1 MVSES
6 PISRGFRTAFRE
18 PAIVLAEIAWR
29 WTFGLAALAL
39 VAGSFFAYLDT
50 LRVSNLELLAL
61 RGYPRWLIAD
71 AIGHILHGSPRL
83 VMAAAIVLP
92 AIFALWV
99 AAATVGRA
107 ATLKAL
113 LRREGCVALSPQLG
127 LNFLRASVTL
137 ASLIGYLGAA
147 ILAGRAAAG
156 PVDVRPG
163 VFLLVFVVLGTAVAF
178 ARSRVNWFLCLGAIP
193 AARGG
198 CDTFTAISEAA
209 GLFRR
214 HPGRFAGA
222 GAVFGTI
229 HGVLFAFCTVVCLL
243 ALSLADKAPPAATV
257 FLLAVITLAYFAAVD
272 FLYIAR
278 LAAYVAIDESDRT
291 PPPVPVLVSPEPV
304 PPAPEPP
311 PLLDLPPVSE
321 PGLPSPEGAT
331 G

>member
-1 MVSES
+1 MVSQS
-6 PISRGFRTAFRE
+6 PISEGFRTAFRE

-39 VAGSFFAYLDT
+39 VAGWLFAYLAT
-50 LRVSNLELLAL
+50 LPLSKFEVLAL
-61 RGYPRWLIAD
+61 RGHPRWLIAD

-92 AIFALWV
+92 AIFVLWV
-99 AAATVGRA
+99 AAATIGRA

-113 LRREGCVALSPQLG
+113 LRRESTVALGPQLG

-137 ASLIGYLGAA
+137 AALIGYLGAA
-147 ILAGRAAAG
+147 IIAGRAAAG
-156 PVDVRPG
+156 PYDVGPG
-163 VFLLVFVVLGTAVAF
+163 VFLLVFVVLGTAVAIV
-178 ARSRVNWFLCLGAIP
+178 RSRVDWFLCLGAIP
-193 AARGG
+193 AARDGH
-198 CDTFTAISEAA
+198 DTFTAISEAA

-243 ALSLADKAPPAATV
+243 ALSLAAKVPPAATL

-291 PPPVPVLVSPEPV
+291 PPPVAVAPESLT
-304 PPAPEPP
+304 PAPGPP

-331 G
+331 S

>member
-6 PISRGFRTAFRE
+6 PISEGFRTAFCE

-29 WTFGLAALAL
+29 WSFGLAALAL
-39 VAGSFFAYLDT
+39 AAGSLFAYLAT
-50 LRVSNLELLAL
+50 LPVSRFELMTL

-92 AIFALWV
+92 AIFVLWV

-113 LRREGCVALSPQLG
+113 LRREERVALSPQLG
-127 LNFLRASVTL
+127 LNFLRTSVTL
-137 ASLIGYLGAA
+137 AALIGYLGAA

-156 PVDVRPG
+156 DVDVRPG
-163 VFLLVFVVLGTAVAF
+163 VFLLVFVVLSTAVAIV
-178 ARSRVNWFLCLGAIP
+178 RSRVNWLLCLGAIF
-193 AARGG
+193 AARDG
-198 CDTFTAISEAA
+198 CDTFSAISEAA

-243 ALSLADKAPPAATV
+243 ALSLAGKVPPSATL
-257 FLLAVITLAYFAAVD
+257 FLLAVITLAYFVAVD

-291 PPPVPVLVSPEPV
+291 PPPLAVAPELL

-311 PLLDLPPVSE
+311 PMPELPPVSE

-331 G
+331 S

>member
-29 WTFGLAALAL
+29 WSFGLAVLALA
-39 VAGSFFAYLDT
+39 AGSLFAYLAT
-50 LRVSNLELLAL
+50 LRVSRFELMAL
-61 RGYPRWLIAD
+61 RGHPRLLIAD
-71 AIGHILHGSPRL
+71 AIGHMLHGGPRL

-92 AIFALWV
+92 AIFVLWI

-113 LRREGCVALSPQLG
+113 LRREGRVALSPQLG

-137 ASLIGYLGAA
+137 AALIGYLGAA

-156 PVDVRPG
+156 PDDVRPG
-163 VFLLVFVVLGTAVAF
+163 VFFVVFVVLGAAVAIV
-178 ARSRVNWFLCLGAIP
+178 RSRVNWFLCLGAIP

-243 ALSLADKAPPAATV
+243 ALSLADKVPPAATL
-257 FLLAVITLAYFAAVD
+257 FLLTVITLAYFAAVD
-272 FLYIAR
+272 FLHIAR

-291 PPPVPVLVSPEPV
+291 PPPVAVAPESL

-311 PLLDLPPVSE
+311 PVPQLPPVSE

-331 G
+331 S

>member
-1 MVSES
+1 MSSTS
-6 PISRGFRTAFRE
+6 PISDGFRRAFRE
-18 PAIVLAEIAWR
+18 PTIVLGEIAWR

-39 VAGSFFAYLDT
+39 AAGSLFAYLAT
-50 LRVSNLELLAL
+50 LPISRLELMAL
-61 RGYPRWLIAD
+61 RGHPSWLIAD
-71 AIGHILHGSPRL
+71 AVGHILHGGPRL

-92 AIFALWV
+92 AIFVLWV

-113 LRREGCVALSPQLG
+113 FRREGRVALSPQLG

-137 ASLIGYLGAA
+137 AALIGYLGAA

-156 PVDVRPG
+156 PDDVRPG
-163 VFLLVFVVLGTAVAF
+163 VFLLVFVVLGTAVTIV
-178 ARSRVNWFLCLGAIP
+178 RSRVNWFLCLGAIP
-193 AARGG
+193 AARDG

-243 ALSLADKAPPAATV
+243 ALSLADKVPPAATV
-257 FLLAVITLAYFAAVD
+257 FLLTVITLAYFAAVD
-272 FLYIAR
+272 FLYVTR

-291 PPPVPVLVSPEPV
+291 PPPVAVLV
-304 PPAPEPP
+304 APEPP
-311 PLLDLPPVSE
+311 PMPDLPPVSE
-321 PGLPSPEGAT
+321 PGLPSPEGAAS
-331 G
+331 

>member
-1 MVSES
+1 MPSAS
-6 PISRGFRTAFRE
+6 PINDGFRTAFRE

-39 VAGSFFAYLDT
+39 AAASFVAYLNT
-50 LRVSNLELLAL
+50 LPVSKMELLAL
-61 RGYPRWLIAD
+61 RGHPRWLIAA

-83 VMAAAIVLP
+83 VMAATIVLP
-92 AIFALWV
+92 AIFVLWI
-99 AAATVGRA
+99 AAATIGRV

-113 LRREGCVALSPQLG
+113 LRREGRVALAPQLG
-127 LNFLRASVTL
+127 LNFLRAIVTL
-137 ASLIGYLGAA
+137 AALIGYLGAA
-147 ILAGRAAAG
+147 IIAGRAAAG
-156 PVDVRPG
+156 PYDVSPG
-163 VFLLVFVVLGTAVAF
+163 VFLLVFVVLGMAVAIV
-178 ARSRVNWFLCLGAIP
+178 RSRANWFLCLGAIP
-193 AARGG
+193 AARDE

-214 HPGRFAGA
+214 HPGRFAGT

-243 ALSLADKAPPAATV
+243 ALSLAAKVPPAATL

-291 PPPVPVLVSPEPV
+291 PPPVAVAPESL

-311 PLLDLPPVSE
+311 PMPRLPPVSE
-321 PGLPSPEGAT
+321 PGLPSPEGAAS
-331 G
+331 

>member
-1 MVSES
+1 MPSAS
-6 PISRGFRTAFRE
+6 PISDGFRTAFRE

-29 WTFGLAALAL
+29 WSFGLAALAL
-39 VAGSFFAYLDT
+39 AAGSLFAYLAT
-50 LRVSNLELLAL
+50 LPVSRFELMTL

-92 AIFALWV
+92 AIFVLWV

-113 LRREGCVALSPQLG
+113 LRREERVALSPQLG

-137 ASLIGYLGAA
+137 AALIGYLGAA

-156 PVDVRPG
+156 DDDVRPG
-163 VFLLVFVVLGTAVAF
+163 VFLLVFVVLSTAVAIV
-178 ARSRVNWFLCLGAIP
+178 RSRVNWLLCLGAIF
-193 AARGG
+193 AARDG
-198 CDTFTAISEAA
+198 CDTFGAISEAA

-243 ALSLADKAPPAATV
+243 ALSLAGKVPPVATL
-257 FLLAVITLAYFAAVD
+257 FLLTVITLAYFAAVD

-291 PPPVPVLVSPEPV
+291 PPPVAV
-304 PPAPEPP
+304 APEPLP
-311 PLLDLPPVSE
+311 PALEPPPMPELPPVSE

-331 G
+331 S

>member
-1 MVSES
+1 VAFL
-6 PISRGFRTAFRE
+6 PISDGFRTAFRE
-18 PAIVLAEIAWR
+18 PAVVLGEIAWR
-29 WTFGLAALAL
+29 WTFGVAALVLAAGSLFTHLA
-39 VAGSFFAYLDT
+39 T
-50 LRVSNLELLAL
+50 LPVSKFELLAL
-61 RGYPRWLIAD
+61 RGHPSWLIVD
-71 AIGHILHGSPRL
+71 AAGHILHGSPRL

-92 AIFALWV
+92 AIFVMWI

-113 LRREGCVALSPQLG
+113 LRREGRVALLPQLG

-156 PVDVRPG
+156 PDDVRPG
-163 VFLLVFVVLGTAVAF
+163 VFFVVFVVLSTVVAIV
-178 ARSRVNWFLCLGAIP
+178 RSRVNWFLCLGAIP

-214 HPGRFAGA
+214 HPGMFAGA

-243 ALSLADKAPPAATV
+243 ALSLAGKVPPAATV
-257 FLLAVITLAYFAAVD
+257 FLLTVITLAYLAAAD

-291 PPPVPVLVSPEPV
+291 PPPAAVAPEFL

-311 PLLDLPPVSE
+311 PMPE
-321 PGLPSPEGAT
+321 PGLPSPEGAAS
-331 G
+331 